1 METLYL
7 FLLGVV
13 ATASAAIGLFFF
25 RFWRRGRDRLFLV
38 FALAFWLLAV
48 NWTLVAFG
56 PHGPVRAAAESSYQ
70 VYILRL
76 LAFGC
81 IIYGIID
88 KNRAGD
94 RRGGPRGERGSG

>member
-7 FLLGVV
+7 FLLGMV
-13 ATASAAIGLFFF
+13 ATASAAIGLFFLK
-25 RFWRRGRDRLFLV
+25 FWRRSKDRLFLV
-38 FALAFWLLAV
+38 FALAFWLLAA

-56 PHGPVRAAAESSYQ
+56 PHGPVTAAAESSYQ
-70 VYILRL
+70 IYILRL

-88 KNRAGD
+88 KNRAADRKRSD
-94 RRGGPRGERGSG
+94 RRSG